1 MAYADIAAFFPI
13 LLKGAVVTV
22 QITLGAL
29 LLSTFLGLLLALV
42 SIAIGSLLGL
52 AVAFATR
59 APSRW
64 LASLAFAWISI
75 LRNLPILVI
84 VLFLFFGMP
93 QLGLSLDKISSFILA
108 LSLYTSAYMAE
119 VFRAGLLS
127 VPPGLIEAGQAIGLT
142 RSRIQ
147 RDIVLPI
154 MFRNALPAFGNNF
167 VSLFKDTSLA
177 ATIAVPELTYY
188 ARKINSETFRV
199 IEVWLVASLLY
210 IVCCYA
216 ITLILRALEKRLVL
230 EAN

>member
-1 MAYADIAAFFPI
+1 MSYHFNFAPI
-13 LLKGAVVTV
+13 LA
-22 QITLGAL
+22 QWPL
-29 LLSTFLGLLLALV
+29 LLSGIGLGLLLALV

-52 AVAFATR
+52 VVAFATR

-64 LASLAFAWISI
+64 LASLAFAWISV

-93 QLGLSLDKISSFILA
+93 QLGLSLDKISSFIVA